1 MKYVMFGGIGTLV
14 NTSRLQFNAFNQ
26 AFEHFE
32 VDWQWE
38 EESYKEMLRDP
49 GGIKRINKYAELHTS
64 LPAGVTAE
72 QIHEKKS
79 ELFIEAL
86 QGSSVSLRLGVDTLL
101 NNIAKS
107 GIEKVFATTTYKP
120 VIAAILDASNIK
132 ARDFTLITNR
142 DLVENSKPAPD
153 VYQLCMDELKID
165 PSECIAIEDSSS
177 GVEAASAA
185 GIQCV
190 AFPNE
195 FTQGQNFEKAS
206 EVVTDL
212 SDSTLLSSF

>member
-26 AFEHFE
+26 AFKYYE
-32 VDWQWE
+32 VDWVWDE
-38 EESYKEMLRDP
+38 HNYKEMLKDP
-49 GGIKRINKYAELHTS
+49 GGIKRINEYANSHS
-64 LPAGVTAE
+64 PLPDGVTAE

-79 ELFIEAL
+79 EIFIDALSKNEIALRPGVAELFKSMEEN
-86 QGSSVSLRLGVDTLL
+86 GV
-101 NNIAKS
+101 
-107 GIEKVFATTTYKP
+107 EKVFATTTYKP
-120 VIAAILDASNIK
+120 IVAAVLDACNVN
-132 ARDFTLITNR
+132 ARDFSLITNR

-153 VYQLCMDELKID
+153 VYTLCMNELKID
-165 PSECIAIEDSSS
+165 PANCIAVEDSSS
-177 GVEAASAA
+177 GLAAALSA

-195 FTQGQNFEKAS
+195 FTAGQNFEGAS

-212 SDSTLLSSF
+212 STSALLSAR